1 MQPGSKTS
9 GVKDGATGRSESDEE
24 RGLEAGWVKGRSRS
38 RRNALAESRNWLSE
52 PRTTVLVVLGGVVLL
67 GGGRKLLQAWTARK
81 AVARLSEPNI
91 TPREIESVAQFGR
104 SGLPELFRIFG
115 EPPASTLR
123 AAAGRAISVL
133 WAHDQLIAE
142 EEQALVRRGYTVEW
156 VARRRYPRALS
167 SEIPIRATYG
177 LPFLGA
183 DGPGIKPADLEWS
196 HRVTGGRR
204 AAIEEYSAWTPGVG
218 NVSFTIV
225 PADFESNGPHRL
237 ALQTRVRTRGLTD
250 PWQIDLPQ
258 IPFSFEFDSRLEV
271 HSLLALPDE
280 HRAERI
286 ARSVRLEYQQPSAD
300 DRSLFL
306 ALNQEMMIRNPPQI
320 VVATSMPCDL
330 AHQVFLEFDQVPGRF
345 PAGLI
350 LLSKQGESRSEAAEI
365 PAAPQRFPIGPVE
378 PIPREA
384 IAQPGTHR
392 LQVWLEPDPD
402 RGWTDPDVRSIW
414 PGTIDTGWV
423 NLEIVRR

>member
-9 GVKDGATGRSESDEE
+9 GTGAGETGRTENDLDV
-24 RGLEAGWVKGRSRS
+24 GLAPGSGKGRSRS

-52 PRTTVLVVLGGVVLL
+52 PRTTVLVVLGGVVVL
-67 GGGRKLLQAWTARK
+67 GGGRKLMQAWKARK
-81 AVARLSEPNI
+81 AVARLSEPDI

-115 EPPASTLR
+115 EPPSSSSR
-123 AAAGRAISVL
+123 DAAGRAISVL

-156 VARRRYPRALS
+156 IARRRYPRALLG
-167 SEIPIRATYG
+167 EIPIRATYG
-177 LPFLGA
+177 LPFLRA

-196 HRVTGGRR
+196 HRITGARR
-204 AAIEEYSAWTPGVG
+204 AGLEEYSAWTPGAGHVD
-218 NVSFTIV
+218 FTIV
-225 PADFESNGPHRL
+225 PADFDTNGPHRL

-250 PWQIDLPQ
+250 TWQIDLPHL
-258 IPFSFEFDSRLEV
+258 PCNFEFDPRLEIR
-271 HSLLALPDE
+271 SLLALPDE

-286 ARSVRLEYQQPSAD
+286 ARSVRLESQQASAD
-300 DRSLFL
+300 GRSSFL
-306 ALNQEMMIRNPPQI
+306 ALNQQMMIRNPPQ
-320 VVATSMPCDL
+320 VVIATPMPCDL
-330 AHQVFLEFDQVPGRF
+330 AHQVLLEFYQVPGRF

-350 LLSKQGESRSEAAEI
+350 LLSGQGDSRTESSADLAE
-365 PAAPQRFPIGPVE
+365 PRRFPIGPVE

-384 IAQPGTHR
+384 IDQPGTRR
-392 LQVWLEPDPD
+392 LRVWLEPGPD
-402 RGWTDPDVRSIW
+402 RGWTDPDIRSIW
-414 PGTIDTGWV
+414 PGTIETGWV

>member
-9 GVKDGATGRSESDEE
+9 GVGDGERGRSESNSDS
-24 RGLEAGWVKGRSRS
+24 GLAPGSRKGRSRS

-67 GGGRKLLQAWTARK
+67 GGGRKLLHAWKARK
-81 AVARLSEPNI
+81 AVARLSEPDI

-104 SGLPELFRIFG
+104 SGLPELFRTFG
-115 EPPASTLR
+115 EPPSASLR
-123 AAAGRAISVL
+123 DAAGRAISVL

-156 VARRRYPRALS
+156 IARRRYPRALR

-177 LPFLGA
+177 LPFLLA

-196 HRVTGGRR
+196 HRITGARR
-204 AAIEEYSAWTPGVG
+204 AALEEYSAWTPGAG
-218 NVSFTIV
+218 NVDFTIV
-225 PADFESNGPHRL
+225 PSDFDTSGPHRL

-250 PWQIDLPQ
+250 TWQIDLPHL
-258 IPFSFEFDSRLEV
+258 PFSFEFDSRLEIR
-271 HSLLALPDE
+271 SLLALPDE
-280 HRAERI
+280 HRAEMI
-286 ARSVRLEYQQPSAD
+286 ARSIRLESQQLSSD
-300 DRSLFL
+300 DRSSFL
-306 ALNQEMMIRNPPQI
+306 ALNQEMMIRNSAQ
-320 VVATSMPCDL
+320 VVIATPLPCDL
-330 AHQVFLEFDQVPGRF
+330 AHQIFLEFDQVPGRF

-350 LLSKQGESRSEAAEI
+350 LLSGQGDSRSEASET

-384 IAQPGTHR
+384 IDQPGSRR
-392 LQVWLEPDPD
+392 LRVWLEPDPD

-414 PGTIDTGWV
+414 PGTIETGWV
-423 NLEIVRR
+423 NIEIVRR